1 MLERNS
7 SIIRQIEATLLQEI
21 ELQLSYSSAIEEEK
35 ACITKLH
42 SDRIVVLTTKREDIA
57 RAILAAKD
65 KREQLTSKIPGAEP
79 GKSLRTILKEKAHR
93 DDARRISQL
102 ASKLEVL
109 VHDNRKRGREFN
121 RLVNFASTIID
132 GSMSILRSATQ
143 SITRAYGRNGVL
155 REKVAPN
162 TRAQG
167 TLEEA

>member
-7 SIIRQIEATLLQEI
+7 PLIRQIEAALLQEV
-21 ELQLSYSSAIEEEK
+21 ELQLRYSAAIEEEK

-42 SDRIVVLTTKREDIA
+42 SERIAVLTAKREEIA
-57 RAILAAKD
+57 RAILSAKER
-65 KREQLTSKIPGAEP
+65 RESLTSKIPGAEH
-79 GKSLRTILKEKAHR
+79 GKSLRAILKEKAHK

-109 VHDNRKRGREFN
+109 VHDNRKRGREFS

-155 REKVAPN
+155 REKIAPN
-162 TRAQG
+162 TRTQG